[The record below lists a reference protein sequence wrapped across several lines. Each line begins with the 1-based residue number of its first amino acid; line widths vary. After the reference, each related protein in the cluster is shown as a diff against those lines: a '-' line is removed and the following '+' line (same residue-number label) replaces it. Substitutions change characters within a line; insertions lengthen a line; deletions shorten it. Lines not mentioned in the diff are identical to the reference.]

1 MAHRRLCGALGAA
14 SVNMATFAPFRFIRL
29 SATKRVLRVLTS
41 AAMAALLFGCAAP
54 QKVVE
59 QTIGAPERNSWD
71 SAAIS
76 RWEGMQFPNK
86 EATRYTLDQQAPTD
100 VQGLRRALR
109 AQSNASASMLRTDV
123 SIRPEDLGHVHFSW
137 LVPTLIQEAD
147 MATRQGDDSPV
158 RLVLAFEGDRGN
170 FSAKDAALNELTR
183 LMTGKEMPYATLM
196 YVWCNKRP
204 VGTIIHNA
212 RTDRI
217 RKFVIESGPMGLRQ
231 WRNYER
237 DIRADFEAAF
247 GEAPGKLVG
256 IGIMTDSDNTQSQ
269 THAWYGKISLK

>member
-1 MAHRRLCGALGAA
+1 M
-14 SVNMATFAPFRFIRL
+14 
-29 SATKRVLRVLTS
+29 
-41 AAMAALLFGCAAP
+41 
-54 QKVVE
+54 
-59 QTIGAPERNSWD
+59 GAPGRYSWD
-71 SAAIS
+71 IPAIS

-86 EATRYTLDQQAPTD
+86 TPTRYALDQQAPPNAR
-100 VQGLRRALR
+100 GSRSALHARAD
-109 AQSNASASMLRTDV
+109 SSASMLRTTVD
-123 SIRPEDLGHVHFSW
+123 IDPEGLRQVHFSW
-137 LVPTLIQEAD
+137 LVPALIQEAD

-183 LMTGKEMPYATLM
+183 LLTGKEMPYATLM

-204 VGTIIHNA
+204 VGSIIHNA

-217 RKFVIESGPMGLRQ
+217 RKIVIESGPQGLKQ

-269 THAWYGKISLK
+269 TQAWYGKISLQ

>member
-29 SATKRVLRVLTS
+29 SATKRMVRALTA
-41 AAMAALLFGCAAP
+41 AAMLGLLLGCAAP

-76 RWEGMQFPNK
+76 RWEGLHFPNK
-86 EATRYTLDQQAPTD
+86 EDTRYTLDQQAPID
-100 VQGLRRALR
+100 AQGVRSALR

-123 SIRPEDLGHVHFSW
+123 SIGPEDLRHVHFSW

-204 VGTIIHNA
+204 VGTIIQNA

-256 IGIMTDSDNTQSQ
+256 IGIMTDSDNTRSQ
-269 THAWYGKISLK
+269 TQAWYGKISLK

>member
-29 SATKRVLRVLTS
+29 SATKRMVRALTA
-41 AAMAALLFGCAAP
+41 AAMLGLLLGCAAP

-59 QTIGAPERNSWD
+59 QTIGSPERNSWD

-86 EATRYTLDQQAPTD
+86 EDTRYTLDQQAPID
-100 VQGLRRALR
+100 AQGVRSALR

-123 SIRPEDLGHVHFSW
+123 SIRPEDLRHVHFSW

-147 MATRQGDDSPV
+147 LATRQGDDSPV

-204 VGTIIHNA
+204 VGTIIQNA

-256 IGIMTDSDNTQSQ
+256 IGIMTDSDNTRSQ
-269 THAWYGKISLK
+269 TQAWYGKISLK

>member
-1 MAHRRLCGALGAA
+1 MAAL
-14 SVNMATFAPFRFIRL
+14 APFRFSYPPIAKGRL
-29 SATKRVLRVLTS
+29 RFLVA
-41 AAMAALLFGCAAP
+41 AAMVWLLAGCATP
-54 QKVVE
+54 QKMANQPV
-59 QTIGAPERNSWD
+59 GAPERNSWD

-86 EATRYTLDQQAPTD
+86 ASTLYTLDDQAP
-100 VQGLRRALR
+100 VNAQGLRSALR
-109 AQSNASASMLRTDV
+109 AQANSSASMLRT
-123 SIRPEDLGHVHFSW
+123 SLNISPEDLKRVHFSW
-137 LVPTLIQEAD
+137 LVPALIQEAD

-183 LMTGKEMPYATLM
+183 LLTGKEMPYATLM

-204 VGTIIHNA
+204 VGSIIHNA

-217 RKFVIESGPMGLRQ
+217 RKIVIESGPQGLKQ

-269 THAWYGKISLK
+269 TQAWYGKISLQ

>member
-1 MAHRRLCGALGAA
+1 MASFASFRYLHASSVKGLLRAFLATAMLGLLVAC
-14 SVNMATFAPFRFIRL
+14 AT
-29 SATKRVLRVLTS
+29 
-41 AAMAALLFGCAAP
+41 P
-54 QKVVE
+54 QKVAD
-59 QTIGAPERNSWD
+59 QSIAAPARNSWD

-76 RWEGMQFPNK
+76 RWDGMQFPNK
-86 EATRYTLDQQAPTD
+86 ESTRYALDQQAPVD
-100 VQGLRRALR
+100 ARGFRSALR
-109 AQSNASASMLRTDV
+109 ARANASASMLHT
-123 SIRPEDLGHVHFSW
+123 SLNINPEELKHVHFSW
-137 LVPTLIQEAD
+137 LVPALIEGAD

-183 LMTGKEMPYATLM
+183 LVTGKEMPYATLM

-204 VGTIIHNA
+204 VGSVIYNA
-212 RTDRI
+212 RTNRI
-217 RKFVIESGPMGLRQ
+217 RKIVIESGPQGLKQ

-247 GEAPGKLVG
+247 GEAPGALVG

-269 THAWYGKISLK
+269 TQAWYGKISLQ

>member
-1 MAHRRLCGALGAA
+1 
-14 SVNMATFAPFRFIRL
+14 
-29 SATKRVLRVLTS
+29 
-41 AAMAALLFGCAAP
+41 MAALAHFRLTQASAAIGLIRAVVSIAMLGLLTGCALTP
-54 QKVVE
+54 KVADPAMSAAE
-59 QTIGAPERNSWD
+59 PHRWD

-76 RWEGMQFPNK
+76 RWDGMQFPNK
-86 EATRYTLDQQAPTD
+86 EPTQYTLDHQAPID
-100 VQGLRRALR
+100 AQGLRSALR
-109 AQSNASASMLRTDV
+109 AQANSSLSMLHTAV
-123 SIRPEDLGHVHFSW
+123 SIHPEDLKQVHFSW
-137 LVPTLIQEAD
+137 LVPALIEGAD
-147 MATRQGDDSPV
+147 MATRKGDDSPV

-183 LMTGKEMPYATLM
+183 LVTGKEMPYATLM

-204 VGTIIHNA
+204 VGSIIHNA

-217 RKFVIESGPMGLRQ
+217 RKIVVESGPQGLKQ

-269 THAWYGKISLK
+269 TQAWYGKISLQ

>member
-1 MAHRRLCGALGAA
+1 MAHRRLCGALHAA
-14 SVNMATFAPFRFIRL
+14 SVHMAAFAPFRFTRL
-29 SATKRVLRVLTS
+29 SAAKRVLRVLTS
-41 AAMAALLFGCAAP
+41 AAMAALLLGCAAP

-71 SAAIS
+71 SAAMS

-86 EATRYTLDQQAPTD
+86 EATRYTLDQQAPID
-100 VQGLRRALR
+100 AQGVRSALR
-109 AQSNASASMLRTDV
+109 AQANASASMLRTDV
-123 SIRPEDLGHVHFSW
+123 SIRPEDLRHVHFSW

-147 MATRQGDDSPV
+147 LATRQGDDSPV

-196 YVWCNKRP
+196 YGWCNKRP